1 MKAEAGVR
9 WKRSERGI
17 CGDRVLQGSQLRRQT
32 PSHGILPLSANL
44 LFFFFFFFFV
54 FFFN

>member
-44 LFFFFFFFFV
+44 LFFFFFFFFL